1 MGLVPRARPPD
12 GWMAVYIANSVPD
25 AYIVVGRL
33 EVEGIRSWVQQEAA
47 GAALGLTVGQMGA
60 VQVLVNPEDYDAAM
74 AILDIVY
81 TDDDVGEEWLDD
93 GLDDGDSHDG
103 PAE

>member
-1 MGLVPRARPPD
+1 MGLVPHARPPE
-12 GWMAVYIANSVPD
+12 GWMSVYVTNSVPD

-33 EVEGIRSWVQQEAA
+33 DVDGIRSWVQQEAA

-60 VQVLVNPEDYDAAM
+60 VQVLVNPEDFEAAM
-74 AILDIVY
+74 AILAVDYSDEDWVEDGMDAE
-81 TDDDVGEEWLDD
+81 DDDDE
-93 GLDDGDSHDG
+93 